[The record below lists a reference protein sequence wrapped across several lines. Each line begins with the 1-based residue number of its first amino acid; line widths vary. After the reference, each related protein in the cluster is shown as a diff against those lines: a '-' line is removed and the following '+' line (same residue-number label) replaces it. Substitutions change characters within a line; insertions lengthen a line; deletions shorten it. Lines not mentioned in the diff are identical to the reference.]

1 MKTYKLYTLLALL
14 GAMSFCTSCED
25 DEVVKTPLGTT
36 SISSANATVSS
47 LTFSWEA
54 VSGATQYAYELRDPD
69 EALVKGDVTTGLMA
83 TFTGLKDNTTYT
95 LTVWSYAALSSDK
108 TTSPVAK
115 LTATTAKIVP
125 LEVPA
130 PSSEMQNGQMVLSWD
145 AVDNASYYSYQLYS
159 LEDDVETEI
168 TDSYTYD
175 TSVAFDGLALGTY
188 RFYIQAMSENE
199 AYSNSEIVKIDF
211 ERTKLEQKRIKGT
224 FTGMN
229 GATGSA
235 DLVSY
240 DDGSYTIEAFHGAQ
254 DYNLDFAVD
263 PSNAEVKIL
272 NGSESGGYNSVWMDA
287 SYYLAAY
294 CSGGYS
300 AFEGDMKRGK
310 VWFYTYYYDK
320 DGNFIS
326 EGDYDFVWGAPA
338 VSLWS
343 AEGQFVITGYED
355 SPWNATIEANA
366 DGSYTIK
373 DWFEA
378 PGYDLTFTVEEDG
391 VHFDTYT
398 TDQYGYYIV
407 PIDADGGKVYIY
419 PDPSYTLFSGDVN
432 GGYVKFYEGSYNQY
446 ITFTWG
452 AGTVTG
458 GGATI
463 DDLVGT
469 YKAVESNNY
478 FFDYNTTNDW
488 VDYSGQ
494 ETDVTIT
501 KVDDTTIIMKNF
513 YGWGTDL
520 TGTVNLEAKTIT
532 FDPQDFSG
540 FTFCL
545 YDKPSEAV
553 VATFDDNFT
562 ITVTNWTLSYSN
574 YSYVYAGASSVL
586 TKQ

>member
-69 EALVKGDVTTGLMA
+69 EALVKGDVTTGLTA

-115 LTATTAKIVP
+115 LTATTVKIVP

-130 PSSEMQNGQMVLSWD
+130 PSAEMQNGQMVLSWD

-175 TSVAFDGLALGTY
+175 ASVTFEGLALGTY

-211 ERTKLEQKRIKGT
+211 ERTKLELKRVTGT
-224 FTGMN
+224 YTGMN

-272 NGSESGGYNSVWMDA
+272 NGSESGGYNYVWMDA
-287 SYYLAAY
+287 SDYLAAY
-294 CSGGYS
+294 CSGGS
-300 AFEGDMKRGK
+300 AFEGDMKRGE

-320 DGNFIS
+320 DGNYIS
-326 EGDYDFVWGAPA
+326 EGYYDFVWGAPA

-469 YKAVESNNY
+469 YTEKTSCYDWTFDWANWTWNEVEN
-478 FFDYNTTNDW
+478 
-488 VDYSGQ
+488 
-494 ETDVTIT
+494 EVTIT
-501 KVDDTTIIMKNF
+501 KVDDTTIQLYNF
-513 YGWGTDL
+513 YGWQDTF
-520 TGTVNLEAKTIT
+520 TGTVDMANGTIT
-532 FDPQDFSG
+532 FAPQNWAG
-540 FTFCL
+540 YYIFCP
-545 YDKPSEAV
+545 YNKPEESL
-553 VATFDDNFT
+553 VASFDENFT
-562 ITVTNWTLSYSN
+562 ITINNWTLSYNNS
-574 YSYVYAGASSVL
+574 SCVDEGASSVL

>member
-69 EALVKGDVTTGLMA
+69 EALVKGDVTTGLTA

-115 LTATTAKIVP
+115 LTATTVKIVP

-130 PSSEMQNGQMVLSWD
+130 PSAEMQNGQMVLSWD

-211 ERTKLEQKRIKGT
+211 ERTKLEQMRIKGT

-272 NGSESGGYNSVWMDA
+272 NGSESSGYNYVWMDA
-287 SYYLAAY
+287 SDYMAAK

-300 AFEGDMKRGK
+300 AFEGDMKRGE

-320 DGNFIS
+320 DGNYLS
-326 EGDYDFVWGAPA
+326 EGYYDF
-338 VSLWS
+338 L
-343 AEGQFVITGYED
+343 
-355 SPWNATIEANA
+355 
-366 DGSYTIK
+366 
-373 DWFEA
+373 
-378 PGYDLTFTVEEDG
+378 
-391 VHFDTYT
+391 
-398 TDQYGYYIV
+398 
-407 PIDADGGKVYIY
+407 
-419 PDPSYTLFSGDVN
+419 
-432 GGYVKFYEGSYNQY
+432 
-446 ITFTWG
+446 WG

-458 GGATI
+458 GVTI
-463 DDLVGT
+463 DDLEGV
-469 YKAVESNNY
+469 YKAVDSNNY
-478 FFDYNTTNDW
+478 FYDYKVNDW

-494 ETDVTIT
+494 EVDVTIF
-501 KVDDTTIIMKNF
+501 KVDDTTISMNNF
-513 YGWGTDL
+513 FGWGTDL
-520 TGTVNLEAKTIT
+520 TGTVDLEAKTIT
-532 FDPQDFSG
+532 FAPQDFYG
-540 FTFCL
+540 YIFCL
-545 YDKPSEAV
+545 YDQPSEAV

-562 ITVTNWTLSYSN
+562 ITFTGWTLSYSN
-574 YSYVYAGASSVL
+574 YSYVYEGASTVL

>member
-69 EALVKGDVTTGLMA
+69 EALVKGDVTTGLTA

-130 PSSEMQNGQMVLSWD
+130 PSAEMQNGQMVLSWD

-240 DDGSYTIEAFHGAQ
+240 DDGSYTIEAFHSAQ

-272 NGSESGGYNSVWMDA
+272 NGSESSGYNYVWMDA

-294 CSGGYS
+294 CSGGS
-300 AFEGDMKRGK
+300 AFEGDMKRGE

-320 DGNFIS
+320 DGNYIS
-326 EGDYDFVWGAPA
+326 DGYYDFVWGAPA

-355 SPWNATIEANA
+355 YPWNATIEANA

-469 YKAVESNNY
+469 YTEKTSCYDWTFDWANWTWNEVEN
-478 FFDYNTTNDW
+478 
-488 VDYSGQ
+488 
-494 ETDVTIT
+494 EVTIT
-501 KVDDTTIIMKNF
+501 KVDDTTIQLYNF
-513 YGWGTDL
+513 YGWQDTF
-520 TGTVNLEAKTIT
+520 TGTVDMANGTIT
-532 FDPQDFSG
+532 FAPQNWAG
-540 FTFCL
+540 YYIFCP
-545 YDKPSEAV
+545 YNKPEESL
-553 VATFDDNFT
+553 VASFDENFT
-562 ITVTNWTLSYSN
+562 ITINNWTLSYNNS
-574 YSYVYAGASSVL
+574 SCVYEGASSVL

>member
-69 EALVKGDVTTGLMA
+69 EALVKGDVTTGLTA

-130 PSSEMQNGQMVLSWD
+130 PSAEMQNGQMVLSWD

-240 DDGSYTIEAFHGAQ
+240 DDGSYTIEAFHSAQ

-272 NGSESGGYNSVWMDA
+272 NGSESSGYNYVWMDA

-294 CSGGYS
+294 CSGGS
-300 AFEGDMKRGK
+300 AFEGDMKRGE

-320 DGNFIS
+320 DGNYIS
-326 EGDYDFVWGAPA
+326 DGYYDFVWGAPA

-355 SPWNATIEANA
+355 YPWNATIEANA

-469 YKAVESNNY
+469 YTEKTSCYDWTFDWANWTWNEVEN
-478 FFDYNTTNDW
+478 
-488 VDYSGQ
+488 
-494 ETDVTIT
+494 EVTIT
-501 KVDDTTIIMKNF
+501 KVDDTTIQLYNF
-513 YGWGTDL
+513 YGWQDTF
-520 TGTVNLEAKTIT
+520 TGTVDMANGTIT
-532 FDPQDFSG
+532 FAPQNWAG
-540 FTFCL
+540 YYIFCP
-545 YDKPSEAV
+545 YNKPEESL
-553 VATFDDNFT
+553 VASFDENFT
-562 ITVTNWTLSYSN
+562 ITINNWTVSYNNS
-574 YSYVYAGASSVL
+574 SCVDEGASSVL

>member
-69 EALVKGDVTTGLMA
+69 EALVKGDVTTGLTA

-130 PSSEMQNGQMVLSWD
+130 PSAEMQNGQMVLSWD

-240 DDGSYTIEAFHGAQ
+240 DDGSYTIEAFHSAQ

-272 NGSESGGYNSVWMDA
+272 NGSESSGYNYVWMDA

-294 CSGGYS
+294 CSGGS
-300 AFEGDMKRGK
+300 AFEGDMKRGE

-320 DGNFIS
+320 DGNYIS
-326 EGDYDFVWGAPA
+326 DGYYDFVWGAPA

-355 SPWNATIEANA
+355 YPWNATIEANA

-469 YKAVESNNY
+469 YTEKTSCYDWTFDWANWTWNEVEN
-478 FFDYNTTNDW
+478 
-488 VDYSGQ
+488 
-494 ETDVTIT
+494 EVTIT
-501 KVDDTTIIMKNF
+501 KVDDTTIQLYNF
-513 YGWGTDL
+513 YGWQDTF
-520 TGTVNLEAKTIT
+520 TGTVDMANGTIT
-532 FDPQDFSG
+532 FAPQNWAG
-540 FTFCL
+540 YYIFCP
-545 YDKPSEAV
+545 YNKPEESL
-553 VATFDDNFT
+553 VASFDENFT
-562 ITVTNWTLSYSN
+562 ITINNWTRSYNNS
-574 YSYVYAGASSVL
+574 SCVYEGASSVL

>member
-69 EALVKGDVTTGLMA
+69 EALVKGDVTTGLTA

-130 PSSEMQNGQMVLSWD
+130 PSAEMQNGQMVLSWD

-175 TSVAFDGLALGTY
+175 ASVTFEGLALGTY

-211 ERTKLEQKRIKGT
+211 ERTKLELKRVTGT
-224 FTGMN
+224 YTGMN

-240 DDGSYTIEAFHGAQ
+240 DDGSYTIEAFHSAQ

-294 CSGGYS
+294 CSGGS
-300 AFEGDMKRGK
+300 AFEGDMKRGE

-320 DGNFIS
+320 DGNYIS
-326 EGDYDFVWGAPA
+326 DGYYDFVWGAPA

-355 SPWNATIEANA
+355 YPWNATIEANA

-469 YKAVESNNY
+469 YTEKTSCYDWTFDWANWTWNEVEN
-478 FFDYNTTNDW
+478 
-488 VDYSGQ
+488 
-494 ETDVTIT
+494 EVTIT
-501 KVDDTTIIMKNF
+501 KVDDTTIQLYNF
-513 YGWGTDL
+513 YGWQDTF
-520 TGTVNLEAKTIT
+520 TGTVDMANGTIT
-532 FDPQDFSG
+532 FAPQNWAG
-540 FTFCL
+540 YYIFCP
-545 YDKPSEAV
+545 YNKPEESL
-553 VATFDDNFT
+553 VASFDENFT
-562 ITVTNWTLSYSN
+562 ITINNWTLSYNNS
-574 YSYVYAGASSVL
+574 SCVYEGASSVL